1 MSFKLAA
8 VAAAVAA
15 TLALAA
21 CGGGGGGGGALPIGW
36 GNGVPPPPAPAPA
49 PPPAPSPAPAPA
61 PTPAPAPAPATRT
74 FMYEALPPAAD
85 AAALLDRLNAQG
97 ARSFRFFSGLAF
109 TASPTSVEVVE
120 AYVKDAGTTYA
131 FELLPN
137 AGSVAEFQDQ
147 LNAQGARGFKWG
159 GPYVVGGQIRTFY
172 RKDNGSAST
181 YTYAVLTAPADSA
194 GYLSQVNAQGGNG
207 YYSVGGAYMVGGTT
221 VLVYQ
226 KDAQGSATYGYEAL
240 GQPGNDADFLAQFE
254 AQGAR
259 GFRFKTGYVFS
270 DGTKL
275 LYEKDLS
282 QAATFTYQNLQ
293 PAANS
298 ADYIAQANAEGAKG
312 NALVGDYM
320 LPSGQI
326 RTLYIRPANC
336 SGFLCDTRSLF
347 GF

>member
-1 MSFKLAA
+1 
-8 VAAAVAA
+8 
-15 TLALAA
+15 
-21 CGGGGGGGGALPIGW
+21 
-36 GNGVPPPPAPAPA
+36 
-49 PPPAPSPAPAPA
+49 
-61 PTPAPAPAPATRT
+61 
-74 FMYEALPPAAD
+74 MYEALPPAAD
-85 AAALLDRLNAQG
+85 VSAFLDRLNAQG

-109 TASPTSVEVVE
+109 TTSPTSAEVVE
-120 AYVKDAGTTYA
+120 AYVKDAETTYA
-131 FELLPN
+131 FELLPDT
-137 AGSVAEFQDQ
+137 GSVADLQAQ

-159 GPYVVGGQIRTFY
+159 GPYVVGGQIRTLY

-181 YTYAVLTAPADSA
+181 YSYTVLSAPADST

-226 KDAQGSATYGYEAL
+226 KDAQGSATYGHEAL
-240 GQPGNDADFLAQFE
+240 GQPGSDADFLAQLE

-270 DGTKL
+270 DGLKL

-282 QAATFTYQNLQ
+282 QAATFSYQSLQ

-298 ADYIAQANAEGAKG
+298 ADYIVQANAEGAKG
-312 NALVGDYM
+312 NALVGDYG

-326 RTLYIRPANC
+326 RTLYVKPASC
-336 SGFLCDTRSLF
+336 SDFLCDTRSLF